1 MTRPVVLEAEYLG
14 VAHNLEGGTSA
25 GFSAHTKLSRKEWG
39 LTWNMGL
46 EAGGLVVSDEIRVDI
61 DLELLS
67 PVPEHAA
74 PKVEAPV
81 GVA

>member
-1 MTRPVVLEAEYLG
+1 
-14 VAHNLEGGTSA
+14 VAHNLQGGTSA

-46 EAGGLVVSDEIRVDI
+46 EASGLVVSDEIRIEV

-67 PVPEHAA
+67 SVPEQAA
-74 PKVEAPV
+74 PEVQAPV
-81 GVA
+81 GVARTTVP